1 VPPEQAQQPMKA
13 QQAQQ
18 AQQDWGIVP
27 AEQAHSLC
35 MKQVKTEGKK
45 AGLETS
51 SQ

>member
-1 VPPEQAQQPMKA
+1 VPPEQVPPEQA